1 MAAAVE
7 PTLSNMGYITTVLEH
22 EQRLAGGLKNGALAA
37 ATVAIDPHGG
47 VTVTADSIPQ
57 GQGHR
62 TVLAE
67 VVAGAFGLA
76 PRDIRVV
83 AEFDS
88 ARDAWSIAAGN
99 YSCRFAPAVAGTAWR
114 AAGRLR
120 DRLARLAAARLDLPL
135 EDIRFEG
142 GMVGAG
148 PDKEMRFARLAGL
161 AHWSPGTLPQGV
173 EPALR
178 ATEFWSPPELGPPD
192 AEDRINGSAAYG
204 FIFDACS
211 VEVDADT
218 GRVRIDR
225 YVTAH
230 DAGCLLHRP
239 MADGQVRG
247 GLSNAVGAALFE
259 AFVYDEAGQPL
270 AGTFADYP
278 PPTACEAPDPE
289 ILHLETPSPLHPAR
303 RQGHRRGQRHERA
316 PLHRQC
322 GGGRARRRRSGTA
335 AHARP
340 RRGAHPV
347 KPAPFDYLR
356 PASLDEALEALVSD
370 GAMAL
375 AGGQSLVAMLNMRL
389 ARPDLLVDIMRLPEL
404 RERGTRIGA
413 AVRQAE
419 LAGLHPL
426 IDRAPAACRALPDP
440 QPGHLLRL
448 GRAWRPGGGTAALPC
463 GARRAGSISP
473 RRAASGRSRPR
484 TSSRGR

>member
-1 MAAAVE
+1 M
-7 PTLSNMGYITTVLEH
+7 
-22 EQRLAGGLKNGALAA
+22 
-37 ATVAIDPHGG
+37 
-47 VTVTADSIPQ
+47 
-57 GQGHR
+57 
-62 TVLAE
+62 LAE

-114 AAGRLR
+114 AASTLR

-148 PDKEMRFARLAGL
+148 PANEVPFARLAGL

-178 ATEFWSPPELGPPD
+178 ATEFWTPPELGPPD

-204 FIFDACS
+204 FIFDVCG

-230 DAGCLLHRP
+230 DAGRLLHRP

-247 GLSNAVGAALFE
+247 GLSNAVGATLFE

-289 ILHLETPSPLHPAR
+289 ILHLETPSPFTPLGAKGIGEGNAMSAPPCIANAVADALGADELELPLTPAR
-303 RQGHRRGQRHERA
+303 
-316 PLHRQC
+316 
-322 GGGRARRRRSGTA
+322 
-335 AHARP
+335 
-340 RRGAHPV
+340 V
-347 KPAPFDYLR
+347 
-356 PASLDEALEALVSD
+356 
-370 GAMAL
+370 
-375 AGGQSLVAMLNMRL
+375 
-389 ARPDLLVDIMRLPEL
+389 
-404 RERGTRIGA
+404 
-413 AVRQAE
+413 
-419 LAGLHPL
+419 
-426 IDRAPAACRALPDP
+426 
-440 QPGHLLRL
+440 
-448 GRAWRPGGGTAALPC
+448 AALIP
-463 GARRAGSISP
+463 
-473 RRAASGRSRPR
+473 
-484 TSSRGR
+484 